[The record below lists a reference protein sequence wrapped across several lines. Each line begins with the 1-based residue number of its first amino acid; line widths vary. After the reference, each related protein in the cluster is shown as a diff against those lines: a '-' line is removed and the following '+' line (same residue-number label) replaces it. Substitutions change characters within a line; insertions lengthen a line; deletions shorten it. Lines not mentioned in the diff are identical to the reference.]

1 VTSSEPIPIAE
12 IYRLREELALAIER
26 QKWKTAKNRANAI
39 IKLLPCAI
47 HKDSKVSRVS
57 APHLDGIYNIGWQ
70 RFIHAPKS
78 TRSAIEKMNDAI
90 HESKKALP
98 KMKKNKKK
106 KK

>member
-47 HKDSKVSRVS
+47 HKDSKVSALHIS
-57 APHLDGIYNIGWQ
+57 MAFTILDGSALFMRQ
-70 RFIHAPKS
+70 SLHEAPL
-78 TRSAIEKMNDAI
+78 
-90 HESKKALP
+90 KK
-98 KMKKNKKK
+98 
-106 KK
+106 